1 MKKFL
6 LPVFLTLVLIFTS
19 CSPFGEQ
26 EAFDKKVSIDID
38 GEPLALSVVYDD
50 IYSLALE
57 YDKDAFLVGV
67 MVTFE
72 GESQLSSQKGIANF
86 TFAHKDDEATTAT
99 VISYDMS
106 EQKVT
111 EISYKRRKRLKVST
125 EPMDE
130 SLLAASFES
139 IFASFSEDPSFEKK
153 LNGENIKLTVEFSSA
168 GLTYTLI

>member
-67 MVTFE
+67 IVTFE
-72 GESQLSSQKGIANF
+72 GESQLSSQKGVANF
-86 TFAHKDDEATTAT
+86 TFAHTDDEATTAT
-99 VISYDMS
+99 D
-106 EQKVT
+106 
-111 EISYKRRKRLKVST
+111 ISYKRRKRLKVST